1 MLQRDPDYRGRSDGD
16 SPEKDSAS
24 KARWITLGFA
34 VLILTPSM
42 IGFVMKFS
50 EFIHT
55 FQSDTR
61 GAFAIT
67 PIVNYMF
74 ASLGFFTLLLW
85 AARNGAFKD
94 MEAPKHT
101 MLERE
106 LLLDDDQRHP
116 ASGVTTTTTS

>member
-1 MLQRDPDYRGRSDGD
+1 MLQKNLRNNDNNNENSGAD
-16 SPEKDSAS
+16 SSRAS
-24 KARWITLGFA
+24 WVTLAFA
-34 VLILTPSM
+34 IIILTPSM

-55 FQSDTR
+55 FQGDTQ

-67 PIVNYMF
+67 PMVNYML
-74 ASLGFFTLLLW
+74 ASAGFLCLLVW
-85 AARNGAFKD
+85 AGVNGAFHD

-106 LLLDDDQRHP
+106 LEMDKQQRQPGDSRH
-116 ASGVTTTTTS
+116 A